1 VTPPSVYVNIAAH
14 HVGGSP
20 PDRFDPLGYSQENK
34 AVQGALEGIRV
45 IDLTIG
51 MAGPLA
57 AMLLADHGAEVL
69 KVEPPEGDPARS
81 RPGFH
86 VWNRGKQAVVVDSS
100 LERDTASLAA
110 LSSRAD
116 VIFVGTARPG
126 FTYDDMQRLGVAGP
140 APLVV
145 VLPPYLLGHTPWPS
159 ERESAGLLFADL
171 GHAWNQGSYRD
182 VPVDCIY
189 PLSLYL
195 QGSWAATVAVACLL
209 GPTAGRGQTITVGGA
224 HGALLGSP
232 GAFMTRRGRPH
243 VHRPGGPGGVL
254 PNYRCYRCRD
264 GTWLFF
270 GAFTNGFIGRAI
282 SVLEAHHVLDDS
294 RVLGDLNAI
303 RNPENVEWITLE
315 FERIFQQR
323 ARAEWIAAFSEANV
337 PVAAVLSRDSWLD
350 HPQVQA
356 LGQRLKLTDD
366 SGGQVVMP
374 GVPVCLEDTPG
385 AVRSTAPST
394 GQPIAMLKDFW
405 SEPREGH
412 DSDGI
417 ASANTASADDAA
429 RPLLGTSAVDFGTII
444 AGPYI
449 GSLLAE
455 LGADVVKVERPPFG
469 DEFRTAHGGR
479 GGSAYPAYNRGQR
492 GLAVDLQH
500 PEGRALV
507 ERLLGRSDVVI
518 DNFRPG
524 VVERLGIDRRSLATT
539 NPGVITVS
547 VSTFGDRGPLGSQP
561 GFDPLIQAMSGIM
574 RAQGGL
580 DEADSPAFLTV
591 PICDVMA
598 SVLSAFGVC
607 VAMVARRRTGRG
619 QRVTVPLVA
628 VSCLLQ
634 SEQLVRVAGRSPSIV
649 GGRDF
654 PGAPPLQRFYEA
666 KDGFIRL
673 DASSPADIDSLVRA
687 GFIGREAG
695 ATSDE
700 GLLTEVLSAEIATL
714 RTSEVVER
722 LSAFGLAAVRAR
734 TYGEVA
740 CDETLIRHG
749 LLEIVSR
756 NDAGDVEVVGPG
768 RGRYVVG
775 SDVGPLPEAP
785 RLGEHSREILAELGL
800 EPGRIDELVSS
811 GVVLVDGQSDP

>member
-1 VTPPSVYVNIAAH
+1 
-14 HVGGSP
+14 
-20 PDRFDPLGYSQENK
+20 LGYSQENT
-34 AVQGALEGIRV
+34 AVQGALEGVRV

-81 RPGFH
+81 RPGFL
-86 VWNRGKQAVVVDSS
+86 VWNRGKRAIVVDSS
-100 LERDTASLAA
+100 LEEDVASLAT
-110 LSSRAD
+110 LSARAD
-116 VIFVGTARPG
+116 VIFVGTARPA
-126 FTYDDMQRLGVAGP
+126 FTYDDMQRLDLADQG
-140 APLVV
+140 PLVV
-145 VLPPYLLGHTPWPS
+145 VLPPYLLGHTPWPG

-243 VHRPGGPGGVL
+243 IHRPGGPGGVL
-254 PNYRCYRCRD
+254 PNYRCYRCQD

-270 GAFTNGFIGRAI
+270 GAFTNGFIERAI
-282 SVLEAHHVLDDS
+282 SVLGARHVLDDS
-294 RVLGDLNAI
+294 RVHGDLNAM

-315 FERIFQQR
+315 FERIFQR
-323 ARAEWIAAFSEANV
+323 RTRAEWIAAFSEANV
-337 PVAAVLSRDSWLD
+337 PAAAVLSRDSWLD
-350 HPQVQA
+350 HSQVQA
-356 LGQRLKLTDD
+356 LGQRLELTDD

-374 GVPVCLEDTPG
+374 GVPVYLEDTPG

-394 GQPIAMLKDFW
+394 GQPIAMLTDFW
-405 SEPREGH
+405 SEPRQGH
-412 DSDGI
+412 DPDDIAPADIDSDDIASDDI
-417 ASANTASADDAA
+417 ASADEAA
-429 RPLLGTSAVDFGTII
+429 RPLLGTNAVDFGTII

-524 VVERLGIDRRSLATT
+524 VVERLRIDRASLATT

-547 VSTFGDRGPLGSQP
+547 VSTFGDRGPLGSKP

-580 DEADSPAFLTV
+580 DERDSPAFLTV

-673 DASSPADIDSLVRA
+673 DASSPADIEGLVKA
-687 GFIGREAG
+687 GFIGRDAATTADEACL
-695 ATSDE
+695 AE
-700 GLLTEVLSAEIATL
+700 GLSSTIAAL
-714 RTSEVVER
+714 GTSEVVER
-722 LSAFGLAAVRAR
+722 LSAFGVAAVRAR
-734 TYGEVA
+734 TYEEVA
-740 CDETLIRHG
+740 RDETLIREG
-749 LLEIVSR
+749 FLEIVSR
-756 NDAGDVEVVGPG
+756 NEAGDTEVVGPG

-775 SDVGPLPEAP
+775 SDVRPLPQAP

-800 EPGRIDELVSS
+800 RPTRIDELVSS
-811 GVVLVDGQSDP
+811 GVVLVDAQSDP